1 MENENENSDIIDI
14 NSIPDKSF
22 LYFQMSITPQKISD
36 FFKQGI
42 IYNEKS
48 NNSKDI
54 SKLNKADFLLIFNS
68 LFSKDINTIIYL
80 NQICL
85 LIFERLKEK
94 KCIFKINPPFSTKN
108 YSLTDITSTEKIE
121 ILIVQLFLSAI
132 MITNFK
138 TKLESMFNIIDTDN
152 DKLINEEEIKKL
164 VIITNK
170 LFYEDSKEKFS
181 KSSLIQQAMSNFK
194 ANKALS
200 KLLYGKSDLK
210 KLLEKEKYINF
221 EQFYERLIKLDNYM
235 YDIIPMFISL
245 KKFLANKKEEIEM
258 YLDDQCKKDFVDISY
273 ELINKNNLI
282 NYISPRNYMKQ
293 FFDKKKKIKKKK
305 IDPLKEIKE
314 KKERQKELK
323 MQRLIEMKKREFGK
337 KFNPILRLTLTK
349 SNLSS
354 SDININPQTVKKIL
368 DEKEFNYNTPVI
380 NNTKTNTNTNSNK
393 HINLNN
399 EEIYTNQ
406 KISENYTK
414 SNNNYKKINTAE
426 YIKKLKLYS
435 KKEKESEKSSEKKLP
450 NSFPLIKETR
460 RKTILNKIFDI
471 PTEVTPFDITEKTTN
486 EKNTITNNNKILSFS
501 SNQNLVDKKEKPIS
515 DKILE
520 TNFSTLGLVTPILTS
535 NENTYMNF
543 KKIDI
548 NNKKQNKDIWQTTNK
563 APLRKGNKLIE
574 PLSPRYSLI
583 NTTSRKYLPNIPFL
597 NSTNSNMNKKQGEK
611 SIESGDYYKFS
622 SICFPPCIIKTK
634 EKNNSDSFCLTK
646 EDKRLKKLKRIK
658 KIKYEGFDFSKTLL
672 NTYDEIKN
680 NITDE
685 LEQQRNYDL
694 NGLTT
699 ILKIKKSILDKTN
712 KFHFVDFRKNKVSF
726 KNFYVFQSKKKK

>member
-36 FFKQGI
+36 FFKQGLA
-42 IYNEKS
+42 YNEKS

-68 LFSKDINTIIYL
+68 LFFNEFNNIIYI

-94 KCIFKINPPFSTKN
+94 KCIFKINSPFSTKN
-108 YSLTDITSTEKIE
+108 YALADITSTEKIE
-121 ILIVQLFLSAI
+121 IYIVQLFLSAI

-181 KSSLIQQAMSNFK
+181 KSGLIQQAVSNFK

-337 KFNPILRLTLTK
+337 QFNPILRLTLTK
-349 SNLSS
+349 NNLSS

-368 DEKEFNYNTPVI
+368 DEKEYNYNTPVI
-380 NNTKTNTNTNSNK
+380 NNTNSNK
-393 HINLNN
+393 QINN
-399 EEIYTNQ
+399 EEIYTNK
-406 KISENYTK
+406 KITENNTK
-414 SNNNYKKINTAE
+414 SNNNFKKINTAE
-426 YIKKLKLYS
+426 YITKLKLYS
-435 KKEKESEKSSEKKLP
+435 KKEKEGEKSSEKKLP
-450 NSFPLIKETR
+450 NSFPLLNKETR

-471 PTEVTPFDITEKTTN
+471 ATEVTPFEITEKITN
-486 EKNTITNNNKILSFS
+486 EKITNSNSNKILSFS
-501 SNQNLVDKKEKPIS
+501 TNQILLDKKENPYL

-520 TNFSTLGLVTPILTS
+520 TNLSTLGLVTPALTT
-535 NENTYMNF
+535 NENSYMNF

-548 NNKKQNKDIWQTTNK
+548 NNKKINKDIWQTTNK
-563 APLRKGNKLIE
+563 APLRKGNRLIE
-574 PLSPRYSLI
+574 PLSPKYSLI
-583 NTTSRKYLPNIPFL
+583 NTTSRKYFPNIPFI
-597 NSTNSNMNKKQGEK
+597 NSTSSNINKKEREK

-646 EDKRLKKLKRIK
+646 EDKKIK
-658 KIKYEGFDFSKTLL
+658 KIKRIKRIKSKGFDFSKTLL
-672 NTYDEIKN
+672 NTYDETKN
-680 NITDE
+680 NILDE

-694 NGLTT
+694 NGLNT

-712 KFHFVDFRKNKVSF
+712 KFHFVDFKKNKVSF

>member
-94 KCIFKINPPFSTKN
+94 KCIFKINPPFSSKN

-121 ILIVQLFLSAI
+121 ILIVQLFLSVI

-245 KKFLANKKEEIEM
+245 KKFLSNKKEEIEM

-435 KKEKESEKSSEKKLP
+435 KKEKEGEKSSEKKLP

-597 NSTNSNMNKKQGEK
+597 NSTNKKQGEK